1 MLPTLSRV
9 LSAHFALLTA
19 WLAVAESRAQ
29 LSWIGAGT
37 SGAPAVWN
45 DLNNWTGGVP
55 VSSGTYAL
63 TFLNSGASY
72 SQNNLTSLTLSSLT
86 FDATAQTN
94 ELTGNAVT
102 LSGDVTVSSTA
113 AQTVALATTL
123 ASGNRNFTVNS
134 GPLTWSAALSG
145 TGALVKSGSGTLI
158 LSATNTFSGGTTI
171 NAGTLQIS
179 ASGVGGT
186 GAIRGSVTVN
196 SGATLLITAQD
207 ALGYNSGTKVDTLV
221 IAGGTVTHQASGNL
235 TLANVAVSLTGGT
248 LQSTSTG
255 EIDFFDLNAA
265 TTTTG
270 NTTITTNA
278 SATTSLIAGSIRLRQ
293 GNSDPTGT
301 VFTVADGAAAVDLH
315 VSANLTEG
323 AAQSIA
329 SAITK
334 AGSGLMLLSGT
345 NNYTG
350 PTTVSAG
357 TLRAGST
364 QAFGSNSAVSLAN
377 TSGALLDLNN
387 FNNSLGALS
396 GGGTTGGHVS
406 LGSAILTVGGANT
419 SPGAYAGVISGT
431 GSLVKTGTGTLQL
444 TGFNTFSGGTTINA
458 GTLQLNASGGGG
470 TGILRGTVTVNS
482 GGTLLTTAQ
491 DAFGW
496 RSGERVT
503 TLNINGGTV
512 THSSANN
519 LSLAAATINL
529 TGGTL
534 QSTHASGRIDW
545 LVDSGTGV
553 KTSVNSLASDTLSS
567 IGGTIWLRQGDSNL
581 TGTIITVANGSA
593 PVDLQISANLINYS
607 TASAI
612 SKAGYGT
619 LLLSGSNTYT
629 GATFINE
636 GTLQIGSTTALPS
649 GSALTLANGATLAMQ
664 GFSASAASLNFA
676 GGARVSFN
684 LGTPGTTLLAL
695 SGALNKSGSG
705 SYFLDFSGGQ
715 LGTYRLSTFSS
726 STFSTGDFTLSFGA
740 GYAGSLSLG
749 GTTLDLT
756 ITAIPEPANIGWLA
770 ALGALGSAATRRPR
784 RTQLS

>member
-1 MLPTLSRV
+1 MLL
-9 LSAHFALLTA
+9 AA

-37 SGAPAVWN
+37 SGSPALWN
-45 DLNNWTGGVP
+45 DLNAWTGGVP

-63 TFLNSGASY
+63 TFINSGASY
-72 SQNNLTSLTLSSLT
+72 SQNNLTSLTLSGLT
-86 FDATAQTN
+86 FDATALTN

-123 ASGNRNFTVNS
+123 ASGNRTVTVNS

-171 NAGTLQIS
+171 NAGTLQIN

-221 IAGGTVTHQASGNL
+221 IAGGTVTHNASGNL

-301 VFTVADGAAAVDLH
+301 VFTVADGAAAVDLNI
-315 VSANLTEG
+315 SANLTEG
-323 AAQSIA
+323 AAQSTA

-334 AGSGLMLLSGT
+334 AGSGLTLLSGT
-345 NNYTG
+345 NTYTG

-364 QAFGSNSAVSLAN
+364 QAFGINSAVTLAN

-387 FNNSLGALS
+387 FSNSLGSLS

-482 GGTLLTTAQ
+482 GGTLQTSAQ
-491 DAFGW
+491 DALGW
-496 RSGERVT
+496 NTGTRVT

-512 THSSANN
+512 THSSGNN

-534 QSTHASGRIDW
+534 QSTNGSGRIDW
-545 LVDSGTGV
+545 LVDGGV
-553 KTSVNSLASDTLSS
+553 KTSINSLASSTLSS
-567 IGGTIWLRQGDSNL
+567 IGGTIWLRQGDNDL

-593 PVDLQISANLINYS
+593 PVDLQISANLTNYS

-612 SKAGYGT
+612 TKAGLGT
-619 LLLSGSNTYT
+619 LQLSGTNNYA
-629 GATFINE
+629 GATLINA
-636 GTLQIGSTTALPS
+636 GTLQIGSATALPS

-664 GFSASAASLNFA
+664 SFSASAASLNFA

-684 LGTPGTTLLAL
+684 LGTPGTGTTLLAL
-695 SGALNKSGSG
+695 GGALNKSGSG

-715 LGTYRLSTFSS
+715 FGTYRLATFSNT
-726 STFSTGDFTLSFGA
+726 TFSTSDFTLSFGA
-740 GYAGSLSLG
+740 GYAGNLSLG
-749 GTTLDLT
+749 ATTLDLT
-756 ITAIPEPANIGWLA
+756 ITAIPEPANISWLA
-770 ALGALGSAATRRPR
+770 ALGALGCVANRRPR